1 MNRGPFLAIRAGQ
14 SYRLKDKLRLLGEM
28 REGAEIA

>member
-1 MNRGPFLAIRAGQ
+1 MNRCPFLAIRAGQ
-14 SYRLKDKLRLLGEM
+14 SYRPKDNSRLLGEM